1 MKKICYFVNSD
12 WYFHLHWLERAKKV
26 QEQEYEVHVITHFV
40 NEEIKA
46 DLINLGF
53 ICHHVGMNAQSFNP
67 FNLLTS
73 FYTSHKLIKKINPD
87 ILHCITIKP
96 TLIGGLIA
104 KKYNKAAVLS
114 FVGLG
119 RVFMDNYTLM
129 APLQKIILKLYKIIC
144 SNNKCILMFEH
155 EHDRRR
161 LTKLLNLDKNKTV
174 VVDGAGI
181 NHNIYK
187 YSQENTTEK
196 PVVLFASRLL
206 WNKGIGDLVAVKKKL
221 AEKNIDFELKVAGI
235 IVDNDSDA
243 VPMSFINK
251 WQRDGLITWLGQT
264 QDVYSLIKECNI
276 VALPSVYAEGI
287 PRILLEAC
295 SVGRSCIAYN
305 VGGCDS
311 LIIDKVNGILID
323 KGDVKSLTDNIE
335 YLLQAPEV
343 RIKMGMQGR
352 SRIEKKFTTEHISR
366 ITLAVYRSLLS

>member
-1 MKKICYFVNSD
+1 
-12 WYFHLHWLERAKKV
+12 
-26 QEQEYEVHVITHFV
+26 
-40 NEEIKA
+40 
-46 DLINLGF
+46 
-53 ICHHVGMNAQSFNP
+53 
-67 FNLLTS
+67 
-73 FYTSHKLIKKINPD
+73 
-87 ILHCITIKP
+87 
-96 TLIGGLIA
+96 
-104 KKYNKAAVLS
+104 
-114 FVGLG
+114 
-119 RVFMDNYTLM
+119 
-129 APLQKIILKLYKIIC
+129 
-144 SNNKCILMFEH
+144 
-155 EHDRRR
+155 
-161 LTKLLNLDKNKTV
+161 
-174 VVDGAGI
+174 
-181 NHNIYK
+181 
-187 YSQENTTEK
+187 
-196 PVVLFASRLL
+196 
-206 WNKGIGDLVAVKKKL
+206 
-221 AEKNIDFELKVAGI
+221 
-235 IVDNDSDA
+235 
-243 VPMSFINK
+243 MSFINK